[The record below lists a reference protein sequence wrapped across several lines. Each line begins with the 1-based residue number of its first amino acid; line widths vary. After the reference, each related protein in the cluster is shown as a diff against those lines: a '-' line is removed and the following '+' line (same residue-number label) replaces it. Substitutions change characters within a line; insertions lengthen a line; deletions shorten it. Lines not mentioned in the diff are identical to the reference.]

1 MGRKIS
7 SLNTPEES
15 LAKKKAIEEILIS
28 AKVVAS
34 TDVTSW
40 LPKRRYLQKVLW
52 GLSVAE
58 LESWTL
64 VDTAA
69 ILSKLEGK
77 DPKSKQIAKLEELVE
92 ALGTAASIIS
102 GDQQYLEG
110 AHQGIREARETK

>member
-15 LAKKKAIEEILIS
+15 LAKKKAIEKILID
-28 AKVVAS
+28 AKVLAS
-34 TDVTSW
+34 TDAADW

-58 LESWTL
+58 LQKWTP

-69 ILSKLEGK
+69 ILDKLEGK
-77 DPKSKQIAKLEELVE
+77 DPKSKRIAALEEMVM
-92 ALGTAASIIS
+92 ALGIAATALS
-102 GDQQYLEG
+102 GDQQYIDK
-110 AHQGIREARETK
+110 AHLAIAQAKEIK

>member
-7 SLNTPEES
+7 PLNTLEES
-15 LAKKKAIEEILIS
+15 LAKKKAIEEILIN
-28 AKVVAS
+28 AKVLAS
-34 TDVTSW
+34 TDAASW

-58 LESWTL
+58 LKKWTS

-77 DPKSKQIAKLEELVE
+77 DPKSKQIAKLEEMVE
-92 ALGTAASIIS
+92 ALGFAATTIS
-102 GDQQYLEG
+102 GDKEYKEKAYQ
-110 AHQGIREARETK
+110 AIAEAREIK